1 MTAAASRAGRPGQ
14 PGMPVRA
21 HVAIWQRRGTFRLA
35 IVVIFGLTCAFPL
48 AYMLSLSFSSL
59 GGVLAPGLSVLP
71 QHPTLSNYVAA
82 WTENDFSGYF
92 VNSVLVA
99 AGAVAGTVILS
110 ALTAYGF
117 ARYEFRGREPIFYLM
132 LASLVVPAT
141 LLVLPQYVLMRNLG
155 LLDSRI
161 GLTLLYISTNIP
173 FSVFLLRGFF
183 EGIPKE
189 LPEAM
194 RLDGVSELGILTKL
208 VLPLSKPALATVALF
223 TFNGAWDEFVLALT
237 MINTPS
243 KRTMPIAIALFQQTH
258 SSAWGPFFAASV
270 IATAPT
276 IIAFAIAQR
285 WFQQGL
291 SLGAL
296 Q

>member
-1 MTAAASRAGRPGQ
+1 VTGLTAARAHTSVWRRGGAGR
-14 PGMPVRA
+14 
-21 HVAIWQRRGTFRLA
+21 LA
-35 IVVIFGLTCAFPL
+35 VIAVFALACAFPL
-48 AYMLSLSFSSL
+48 AYMLSMSFSTL
-59 GGVLAPGLSVLP
+59 GGALAPGLSVLP
-71 QHPTLSNYVAA
+71 QHPTLGNYGAA
-82 WTENDFSGYF
+82 WSENDFSGYF
-92 VNSVLVA
+92 LNSVLVA
-99 AGAVAGTVILS
+99 AGTVAGTLVLS
-110 ALTAYGF
+110 AVTAYGF
-117 ARYEFRGREPIFYLM
+117 ARYQFRGRETLFYLM
-132 LASLVVPAT
+132 LASLVVPGT
-141 LLVLPQYVLMRNLG
+141 LLVLPQYVLMRDLG
-155 LLDSRI
+155 LLDSRV
-161 GLTLLYISTNIP
+161 GLMLLYISANVP

-183 EGIPKE
+183 EGIPRE

-194 RLDGVSELGILTKL
+194 RLDGVSELGILIKL
-208 VLPLSKPALATVALF
+208 VLPLSKAALATVGLF

-258 SSAWGPFFAASV
+258 STAWGPFFAASV

>member
-1 MTAAASRAGRPGQ
+1 MSGASRPL
-14 PGMPVRA
+14 RA
-21 HVAIWQRRGTFRLA
+21 TVWRGGARGRLA
-35 IVVIFGLTCAFPL
+35 GIAFLALICSFPL
-48 AYMLSLSFSSL
+48 AYMLSLSFSRL

-71 QHPTLSNYVAA
+71 QHPTFGNYISA

-92 VNSVLVA
+92 VNSVFVA
-99 AGAVAGTVILS
+99 AGTVLGTLVLS
-110 ALTAYGF
+110 SLTAYGF
-117 ARYEFRGREPIFYLM
+117 ARYQFRGRETLFYLM
-132 LASLVVPAT
+132 LASLAVPAT
-141 LLVLPQYVLMRNLG
+141 LLVLPQYVLMRDLG
-155 LLDSRI
+155 LLDSRL
-161 GLTLLYISTNIP
+161 GLVMLYISANLP

-183 EGIPKE
+183 EGIPRE
-189 LPEAM
+189 LTAAM
-194 RLDGVSELGILTKL
+194 RLDGVSELGILIKL
-208 VLPLSKPALATVALF
+208 VMPLSRAALATVGLF

-276 IIAFAIAQR
+276 VIAFAVAQR

>member
-1 MTAAASRAGRPGQ
+1 VTGLAARPHAAIWRGRGR
-14 PGMPVRA
+14 GRLA
-21 HVAIWQRRGTFRLA
+21 AVAIFAL
-35 IVVIFGLTCAFPL
+35 ICAFPL
-48 AYMLSLSFSSL
+48 AYMLSLSFSTL

-71 QHPTLSNYVAA
+71 QHPTLGNYASA

-92 VNSVLVA
+92 VNSILVT
-99 AGAVAGTVILS
+99 AGTVAGTLALS

-117 ARYEFRGREPIFYLM
+117 ARYRFRGREPLFYLM
-132 LASLVVPAT
+132 LASLVVPGT
-141 LLVLPQYVLMRNLG
+141 LLVLPQYVLMRDLG

-161 GLTLLYISTNIP
+161 GLTLLYISANIP

-183 EGIPKE
+183 EGIPDE
-189 LPEAM
+189 LTEAM
-194 RLDGVSELGILTKL
+194 RLDGVSELGILVKL
-208 VLPLSKPALATVALF
+208 VLPLSKAALATVGLF
-223 TFNGAWDEFVLALT
+223 TFNGAWDEFVLAFT
-237 MINTPS
+237 MINTPA
-243 KRTMPIAIALFQQTH
+243 KRTMPIAIALFQQAH
-258 SSAWGPFFAASV
+258 STAWGPFFAASV

>member
-1 MTAAASRAGRPGQ
+1 MTVESNPLRAT
-14 PGMPVRA
+14 V
-21 HVAIWQRRGTFRLA
+21 WRGGARGRLA
-35 IVVIFGLTCAFPL
+35 GIAVLALICSFPL
-48 AYMLSLSFSSL
+48 AYMLSLSFSRL

-71 QHPTLSNYVAA
+71 AHPTFGNYVAA

-92 VNSVLVA
+92 VNSVFVA
-99 AGAVAGTVILS
+99 AGTVVGTLVLS
-110 ALTAYGF
+110 SLTAYGF
-117 ARYEFRGREPIFYLM
+117 ARYQFHGRETIFYLM
-132 LASLVVPAT
+132 LASLAVPAT
-141 LLVLPQYVLMRNLG
+141 LLVLPQYVLMRDLG

-161 GLTLLYISTNIP
+161 GLVLLYISANLP

-183 EGIPKE
+183 EGIPRE
-189 LPEAM
+189 LTEAM
-194 RLDGVSELGILTKL
+194 RLDGVSELGILIKL
-208 VLPLSKPALATVALF
+208 VLPLSRAALATVGLF

-258 SSAWGPFFAASV
+258 STEWGPFFAASV

-276 IIAFAIAQR
+276 VIAFAVAQR
-285 WFQQGL
+285 WFRQGL

>member
-1 MTAAASRAGRPGQ
+1 MRVAVWRRDGRSG
-14 PGMPVRA
+14 GRLA
-21 HVAIWQRRGTFRLA
+21 LVAILA
-35 IVVIFGLTCAFPL
+35 LICAFPL
-48 AYMLSLSFSSL
+48 AYMLSLSFSQL

-71 QHPTLSNYVAA
+71 QHPTLGNYAAA
-82 WTENDFSGYF
+82 WSENDFSGYF
-92 VNSVLVA
+92 LNSIFVA
-99 AGAVAGTVILS
+99 AGTVIGTVSLS

-117 ARYEFRGREPIFYLM
+117 ARYQFRGRETLFYLM
-132 LASLVVPAT
+132 LASLAVPAT
-141 LLVLPQYVLMRNLG
+141 LLVLPQYVLMRDLG
-155 LLDSRI
+155 LLDSRV
-161 GLTLLYISTNIP
+161 GLTLLYVSANLP

-183 EGIPKE
+183 EGIPRE
-189 LPEAM
+189 LFEAM
-194 RLDGVSELGILTKL
+194 RLDGVSELGILIKL
-208 VLPLSKPALATVALF
+208 VLPMSRAALATVALF

-258 SSAWGPFFAASV
+258 YSAWGPFFAASI

-276 IIAFAIAQR
+276 VIAFAVAQR

-291 SLGAL
+291 SMGAL